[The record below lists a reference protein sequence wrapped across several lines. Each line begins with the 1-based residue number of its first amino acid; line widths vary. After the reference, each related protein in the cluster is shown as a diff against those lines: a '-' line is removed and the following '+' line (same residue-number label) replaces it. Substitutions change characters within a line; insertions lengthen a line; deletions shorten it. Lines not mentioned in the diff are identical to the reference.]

1 MFASP
6 QGLFQFPAMKVAV
19 LGSGSFG
26 TALASILATKDFDVT
41 VWTRH
46 DSLAASINDEHM
58 NARYLPG
65 LALPPNLRAG
75 TDIEAI
81 LNGAE
86 MVVLAIPAQQIGGV
100 LKEYGAL
107 LPSSAPIVAAA
118 KGIEEGTL
126 RLVSEI
132 IEEEL
137 PAGFDRGL
145 LSYLSGPSFAKEM
158 IARIPT
164 MVSIASHNQSTAQK
178 VQNAFYTDYFRTYW
192 TSDVIG
198 VEVGGAMKNV
208 IAIAAGVSDGLGFG
222 LNTRAALIT
231 RGLTEITRLGK
242 AKGADP
248 LTFLGLAGMG
258 DLVLTCTGDLSRNR
272 TVGMKLGQGKS
283 LQQAL
288 DEMNQ
293 VVEGVYTTESAYR
306 LSQKMGV
313 EMAITTEMY
322 RLLYEGK
329 DPMQGTKELMARELK
344 REGI

>member
-1 MFASP
+1 
-6 QGLFQFPAMKVAV
+6 MKVAIM
-19 LGSGSFG
+19 GSGSFG
-26 TALASILATKDFDVT
+26 TALASILATKNYDVT
-41 VWTRH
+41 LWTRH
-46 DSLAASINDEHM
+46 NELAAAINEEHC
-58 NARYLPG
+58 NKRYLSD
-65 LALPPNLRAG
+65 LKLPENLRAS
-75 TDIEAI
+75 TDVAAI
-81 LNGAE
+81 LSGAE
-86 MVVLAIPAQQIGGV
+86 LVVLAIPAQQIGKV
-100 LKEYGAL
+100 LKEYGKL
-107 LPSSAPIVAAA
+107 IPKDVPIVTAA

-137 PAGFDRGL
+137 PPEIDRGN

-158 IARIPT
+158 IQRIPT
-164 MVSIASHNQSTAQK
+164 MVSIASNNEATARK
-178 VQNAFYTDYFRTYW
+178 VQHVFSTDYFRTYW

-198 VEVGGAMKNV
+198 VEVGGALKNV
-208 IAIAAGVSDGLGFG
+208 IAIAAGVADGLGFG

-231 RGLTEITRLGK
+231 RGLTEITRLGV

-283 LQQAL
+283 LQQVL

-293 VVEGVYTTESAYR
+293 VVEGVYTAESAYK
-306 LSQKMGV
+306 LSQKLNVDMS
-313 EMAITTEMY
+313 ITREIY

-329 DPMQGTKELMARELK
+329 DPLVVTKYLMTRELK
-344 REGI
+344 HEGI

>member
-1 MFASP
+1 
-6 QGLFQFPAMKVAV
+6 MKVAV

-41 VWTRH
+41 IWTRH
-46 DSLAASINDEHM
+46 DSLAESINAQHV
-58 NARYLPG
+58 NARYLPD
-65 LALPPNLRAG
+65 LQLPANLKAG
-75 TDIEAI
+75 TDVEAI
-81 LNGAE
+81 LSGAE

-100 LKEYGAL
+100 IKEYGRL
-107 LPSSAPIVAAA
+107 MPGKAPIVSAA

-126 RLVSEI
+126 RIVSEI

-137 PAGFDRGL
+137 PESHDPGQ

-158 IARIPT
+158 IQRIPT
-164 MVSIASHNQSTAQK
+164 MVSIASHNQNTAQK

-198 VEVGGAMKNV
+198 VEVGGALKNV
-208 IAIAAGVSDGLGFG
+208 IAIAAGVADGLGFG

-231 RGLTEITRLGK
+231 RGLTEITRMGK

-283 LQQAL
+283 LKQAL

-293 VVEGVYTTESAYR
+293 VVEGVYTTESAYK
-306 LSQKMGV
+306 LSQKLGV

-322 RLLYEGK
+322 RLLYENK
-329 DPMQGTKELMARELK
+329 DAMQVTKELMSRELK

>member
-1 MFASP
+1 
-6 QGLFQFPAMKVAV
+6 MKVAV

-26 TALASILATKDFDVT
+26 TALGSILATKNFDVT
-41 VWTRH
+41 IWTRH
-46 DSLAASINDEHM
+46 DSLAESINGEHI

-65 LALPPNLRAG
+65 LVLPANLNAA
-75 TDIEAI
+75 TDIEAV
-81 LNGAE
+81 LSGAE
-86 MVVLAIPAQQIGGV
+86 MVVMAIPAQQIGGV
-100 LKEYGAL
+100 IKEYGGL
-107 LPSSAPIVAAA
+107 FPRRAPIVSAA
-118 KGIEEGTL
+118 KGIEEGSL
-126 RLVSEI
+126 RLVSEV
-132 IEEEL
+132 IEQEL
-137 PAGFDRGL
+137 PDTHDPGQ

-164 MVSIASHNQSTAQK
+164 MVSIASHNQATAQK

-208 IAIAAGVSDGLGFG
+208 IAIAAGVADGLGFG

-272 TVGMKLGQGKS
+272 TVGMKLGQGKK
-283 LQQAL
+283 LKQAL
-288 DEMNQ
+288 EEMNQ
-293 VVEGVYTTESAYR
+293 VVEGVYTTESAYQ

-322 RLLYEGK
+322 RLLYEDK
-329 DPMQGTKELMARELK
+329 DPMQVTKELMSRELK